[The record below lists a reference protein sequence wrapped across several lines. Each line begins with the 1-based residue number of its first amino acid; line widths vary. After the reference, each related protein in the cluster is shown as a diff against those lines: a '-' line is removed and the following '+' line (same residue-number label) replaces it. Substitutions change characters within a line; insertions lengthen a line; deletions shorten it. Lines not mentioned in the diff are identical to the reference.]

1 MIHRKVA
8 KPLKPKDIVEIALKN
23 LVIGDGGIFCTSRT
37 YANVKERIREFSNS
51 HRDRTIKIISYGG
64 IRKIKRVEQWS

>member
-8 KPLKPKDIVEIALKN
+8 TPRKTKDIVEIALKN

-37 YANVKERIREFSNS
+37 YANIREKIQEFSRS
-51 HRDRTIKIISYGG
+51 HQDRTINTVPYGA
-64 IRKIKRVEQWS
+64 IRKIMRVA